1 MSVEVLTNLELR
13 ARIEESIAEELT
25 KAAAAIGV
33 TVDGEIA
40 TLTGHVAS
48 FREKWA
54 TEEAARRAGPSA
66 VVNELKVRLSPEDER
81 SDEDIA
87 RSALSTLKWDVRLPC
102 CDRIQVSV
110 DDGVVALDGIVDWAY
125 QVNTASQAL
134 AHLAGVRVLTNRLT
148 VESRVSADEV
158 RRQIAAALEHAA
170 VIDAS
175 HVKVTVSGTHVVLSG
190 HVRSWLERE
199 DSERAAAAVPGVTAV
214 DNHMKIANW

>member
-1 MSVEVLTNLELR
+1 MSVEVLINLELR

-40 TLTGHVAS
+40 TLAGHVAS

-54 TEEAARRAGPSA
+54 AEEAARRAGPSA
-66 VVNELKVRLSPEDER
+66 VVNELEVRLSPEDER

-87 RSALSTLKWDVRLPC
+87 RSALGTLKWDVRLP

-125 QVNTASQAL
+125 QVDTASQAL